1 MFVLC
6 LGVTKITRRR
16 NINDFV
22 LKVFHPIQ
30 RQHGRSSMWIMD
42 VQRTQRT
49 WNLFLGRVVIFALNY
64 FAFRDHRFAKQCVVI
79 CLGLT
84 REDHQRLVTGW
95 LTSGIFLW
103 VHFRSTLCDCIKSN
117 ALHDCVRPTDFTGGA
132 EVEAILCELHNSMFG
147 GLSLK
152 CTCLAFNSKAIM
164 ALNILCTGNHEQS
177 IHDGIFG
184 TAREAE
190 YTPQL
195 AQALQLPFWSPLQV
209 LFNCQSCHIFH
220 SIAGGKQP
228 SKMTS
233 PQEVSEFSYS
243 GDEQF
248 AVGFLLSIYLMI
260 VYNNALW
267 CNWTAINF
275 SVCLVEASCFERQ
288 TERGREPSF

>member
-42 VQRTQRT
+42 MQRTQRT

-152 CTCLAFNSKAIM
+152 CTCLAFNNKAIM
-164 ALNILCTGNHEQS
+164 VLNILCTGNHEQS

-195 AQALQLPFWSPLQV
+195 AQALATTVLESIAGPFQLPNV
-209 LFNCQSCHIFH
+209 LRHRSGSSCHIF
-220 SIAGGKQP
+220 I
-228 SKMTS
+228 
-233 PQEVSEFSYS
+233 
-243 GDEQF
+243 
-248 AVGFLLSIYLMI
+248 LLQVANS
-260 VYNNALW
+260 
-267 CNWTAINF
+267 
-275 SVCLVEASCFERQ
+275 RP
-288 TERGREPSF
+288 R